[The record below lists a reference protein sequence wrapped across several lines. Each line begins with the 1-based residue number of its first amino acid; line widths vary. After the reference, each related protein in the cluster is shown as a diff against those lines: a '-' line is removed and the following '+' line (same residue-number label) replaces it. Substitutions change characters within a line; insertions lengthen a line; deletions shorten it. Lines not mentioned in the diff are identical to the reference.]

1 MRRTRRFPPVN
12 TCAQWTM
19 LLPSLETHGRVGDR
33 SAFSCWVSSGFFEC
47 VVQLLVDMS
56 PRSEQFTEIDEVAAK
71 VRVRLCSK
79 VGLYTGLVKLLSVD
93 ALGRVVRWL
102 LPLL

>member
-1 MRRTRRFPPVN
+1 
-12 TCAQWTM
+12 
-19 LLPSLETHGRVGDR
+19 
-33 SAFSCWVSSGFFEC
+33 
-47 VVQLLVDMS
+47 MS
-56 PRSEQFTEIDEVAAK
+56 PRSEQYAEIDEVAAK